1 MNTIFEQALTE
12 QRDALCRYAYLLTTD
27 NNKADDLVQETFYKA
42 LKYRNRFQSNSNLKA
57 WLFTIMKNTFINDYR
72 RQGRINSVIDADAH
86 EFVVNNRKSD
96 ENPERDLRLKEVNNM
111 INSLDPAYKVPFLM
125 YENGYKYQEISNELG
140 LCLGTV
146 KSRIHFSRKKLVKM
160 LLL

>member
-96 ENPERDLRLKEVNNM
+96 DNPERNFRLKEVNNM
-111 INSLDPAYKVPFLM
+111 INSLEPAYKVPFLM

>member
-96 ENPERDLRLKEVNNM
+96 DNPDRNFRLKEVNTM

>member
-86 EFVVNNRKSD
+86 KFVVNNRKSD
-96 ENPERDLRLKEVNNM
+96 DNPERNFRLKEVNNM

>member
-96 ENPERDLRLKEVNNM
+96 ENPERDLRFKEVNNM

>member
-96 ENPERDLRLKEVNNM
+96 DNPERNFRLKEVNNM

-160 LLL
+160 MLL

>member
-27 NNKADDLVQETFYKA
+27 SNKADDLVQETFYKA

-96 ENPERDLRLKEVNNM
+96 ENPERDLRFKEVNNM

>member
-96 ENPERDLRLKEVNNM
+96 DNPERNFRLKEVNNM

-140 LCLGTV
+140 LCPGTV
-146 KSRIHFSRKKLVKM
+146 KSRIHFSRKKLAKM

>member
-1 MNTIFEQALTE
+1 MNTFFEQALTE

-86 EFVVNNRKSD
+86 DFVVNNRKSD
-96 ENPERDLRLKEVNNM
+96 DNPERDFRLKEVNNM

>member
-96 ENPERDLRLKEVNNM
+96 DNPERNFRLKEVNNM

-140 LCLGTV
+140 VCLGTV

>member
-96 ENPERDLRLKEVNNM
+96 DNPERNFRLKEVNNM

>member
-96 ENPERDLRLKEVNNM
+96 DNPERNFRLKEVNNM

-160 LLL
+160 VLL

>member
-57 WLFTIMKNTFINDYR
+57 WLFTIMKNTFINDYC

-86 EFVVNNRKSD
+86 DFVVNNRKSD
-96 ENPERDLRLKEVNNM
+96 DNPERNFRLKEVNTM

>member
-96 ENPERDLRLKEVNNM
+96 DNPERNFRLKEVNTM

>member
-27 NNKADDLVQETFYKA
+27 SNKADDLVQETFYKA

-96 ENPERDLRLKEVNNM
+96 DNPERDLRLKEVNNM

>member
-1 MNTIFEQALTE
+1 MQALSE
-12 QRDALCRYAYLLTTD
+12 KRNALCRDTYLLTTD

-96 ENPERDLRLKEVNNM
+96 DNPERNFRLKEVNNM

>member
-96 ENPERDLRLKEVNNM
+96 DNPERNFRLKEVNNM

-146 KSRIHFSRKKLVKM
+146 KSRIHFYRKKLIKM

>member
-57 WLFTIMKNTFINDYR
+57 WLFTIMKNPFINDYR

-96 ENPERDLRLKEVNNM
+96 DNPERNFRLKEVNNM

>member
-27 NNKADDLVQETFYKA
+27 SNKADDLVQETFYKA

-86 EFVVNNRKSD
+86 DFVVNNRKSD

>member
-12 QRDALCRYAYLLTTD
+12 QRDVLCRYAYLLTTD

-96 ENPERDLRLKEVNNM
+96 DNPERNFRLKEVNNM

>member
-96 ENPERDLRLKEVNNM
+96 DNPERNFRLKEVNTM
-111 INSLDPAYKVPFLM
+111 INSMDPAYKVPFLM

>member
-57 WLFTIMKNTFINDYR
+57 WLFTIMKNTFIKDYR

-86 EFVVNNRKSD
+86 DFVVNNRKSD
-96 ENPERDLRLKEVNNM
+96 DNPERNFRLKEVNNM

>member
-1 MNTIFEQALTE
+1 
-12 QRDALCRYAYLLTTD
+12 
-27 NNKADDLVQETFYKA
+27 
-42 LKYRNRFQSNSNLKA
+42 
-57 WLFTIMKNTFINDYR
+57 
-72 RQGRINSVIDADAH
+72 
-86 EFVVNNRKSD
+86 
-96 ENPERDLRLKEVNNM
+96 M

>member
-86 EFVVNNRKSD
+86 DFIVNNRKSD
-96 ENPERDLRLKEVNNM
+96 DNPERNFRLKEVNNM

>member
-96 ENPERDLRLKEVNNM
+96 DNPERNFRLKEVNNM

-146 KSRIHFSRKKLVKM
+146 KSRIHFSKKKLVKM

>member
-27 NNKADDLVQETFYKA
+27 SNKADDLVQETFYKA

-86 EFVVNNRKSD
+86 DFVVNNRKSD
-96 ENPERDLRLKEVNNM
+96 DNPERNFRLKEVNTM

>member
-27 NNKADDLVQETFYKA
+27 SNKADDLVQETFYKA

-96 ENPERDLRLKEVNNM
+96 ENPERNLRLKEVNNM

>member
-86 EFVVNNRKSD
+86 DFVVNNRKSD
-96 ENPERDLRLKEVNNM
+96 DNPERDLRLKEVNNM

>member
-1 MNTIFEQALTE
+1 MNTVFEQALTE

-96 ENPERDLRLKEVNNM
+96 DNPERNFRLKEVNNM

>member
-72 RQGRINSVIDADAH
+72 RQGRINSAIDADAH

-96 ENPERDLRLKEVNNM
+96 DNPERNFRLKEVNNM

>member
-72 RQGRINSVIDADAH
+72 RQCRINSVIDADAH

-96 ENPERDLRLKEVNNM
+96 DNPERNFRLKEVNNM

>member
-86 EFVVNNRKSD
+86 DFVVNNRKSD
-96 ENPERDLRLKEVNNM
+96 DNPERNFRLKEVNTM

>member
-96 ENPERDLRLKEVNNM
+96 DNPERNFRLKEVNNM

-146 KSRIHFSRKKLVKM
+146 KIRIHFSRKKLVKM

>member
-86 EFVVNNRKSD
+86 DFVVNNRKSD
-96 ENPERDLRLKEVNNM
+96 DNPERDFRLKEVNNM

>member
-86 EFVVNNRKSD
+86 DFVVNNRKSD

>member
-96 ENPERDLRLKEVNNM
+96 DNPERNFRLKEVNNM
-111 INSLDPAYKVPFLM
+111 INSLDPAYKVAFLM

>member
-12 QRDALCRYAYLLTTD
+12 QRDALCRYEYLLTTD

-86 EFVVNNRKSD
+86 DFVVNNRKSD
-96 ENPERDLRLKEVNNM
+96 DNPERNFRLKEVNNM

>member
-96 ENPERDLRLKEVNNM
+96 DNPERNFRLKEVNNM

-140 LCLGTV
+140 LCLGTG

>member
-57 WLFTIMKNTFINDYR
+57 WLCTIMKNTFINDYR

-96 ENPERDLRLKEVNNM
+96 DNPERNFRLKEVNNM

>member
-96 ENPERDLRLKEVNNM
+96 DNPERNFRLKEVNTM
-111 INSLDPAYKVPFLM
+111 INSLVPAYKVPFLM